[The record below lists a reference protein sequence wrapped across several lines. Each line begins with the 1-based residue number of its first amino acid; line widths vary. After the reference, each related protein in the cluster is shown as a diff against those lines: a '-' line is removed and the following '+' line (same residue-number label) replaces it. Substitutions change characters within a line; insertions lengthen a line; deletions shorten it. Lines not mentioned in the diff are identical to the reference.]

1 MTGSQQSEDGAST
14 EPRRG
19 RRKLILGISC
29 LTVVCLA
36 GSVVAYFSGLGPFG
50 AARDVKPRR
59 AQTITHHLVMRDR
72 ERVGRDA
79 SPSAVVIDSQSVK
92 TTEAGG
98 PMSRHRRCS
107 PISMLAL
114 TGFRSRSAASPGS
127 GVREGLRADHRLGNR
142 LHLRRQSEESLVA
155 PDHRISFA
163 KLQCRI
169 EVDRPADA
177 VLVTAAMPRIVDMAE
192 TYLRAV
198 RPEELRSDTGAYLLR
213 EALMN
218 RFTVAVP
225 GAAISDVLFEELLV
239 Q

>member
-19 RRKLILGISC
+19 KRKLILGISC
-29 LTVVCLA
+29 LAVVCLA
-36 GSVVAYFSGLGPFG
+36 GSVVAYLSELGPFG
-50 AARDVKPRR
+50 AARDVKPHK
-59 AQTITHHLVMRDR
+59 AQVIVAAQPTYVETPEMLTNL
-72 ERVGRDA
+72 DA
-79 SPSAVVIDSQSVK
+79 
-92 TTEAGG
+92 G
-98 PMSRHRRCS
+98 P
-107 PISMLAL
+107 
-114 TGFRSRSAASPGS
+114 
-127 GVREGLRADHRLGNR
+127 
-142 LHLRRQSEESLVA
+142 
-155 PDHRISFA
+155 HRIAFA

-169 EVDRPADA
+169 EIDRPADA
-177 VLVTAAMPRIVDMAE
+177 ALVTAAMPRIVDMAE

-218 RFTVAVP
+218 RLAIAVP